1 VKALRLTLVAV
12 PGNGGFLVVV
22 LLKALF
28 EDWTFFRVKTQDLP
42 LMVRPGD
49 DDVCALF
56 PSRNV
61 VLEYLFRSIGVIATD
76 GALAVASLC

>member
-12 PGNGGFLVVV
+12 PDNGGFLVVS
-22 LLKALF
+22 LLKAFF

-49 DDVCALF
+49 DGVCTLF
-56 PSRNV
+56 PSRGV
-61 VLEYLFRSIGVIATD
+61 VLEYLF
-76 GALAVASLC
+76 